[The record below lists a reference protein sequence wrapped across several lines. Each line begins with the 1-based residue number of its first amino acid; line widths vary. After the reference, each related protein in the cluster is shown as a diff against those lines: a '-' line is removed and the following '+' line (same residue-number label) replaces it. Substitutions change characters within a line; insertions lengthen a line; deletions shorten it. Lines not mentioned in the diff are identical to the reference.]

1 MTKAQ
6 IGDTILVLSKGKE
19 TFGEE
24 VDVVDVVEGNTEGFN
39 GYVVTVDESGKRQ
52 AIAHNRYEIKK
63 QSSEVIKGKEWV
75 VGKTFI
81 VPRERDNGTMLP
93 FYPVIKVCE
102 NGVSFID
109 DNGFTRNMLFRN
121 VRQVDPIDTHERI
134 IDLAS
139 SFAKMKEEYDKKF
152 SKLEQALSS

>member
-1 MTKAQ
+1 MK
-6 IGDTILVLSKGKE
+6 
-19 TFGEE
+19 FEE
-24 VDVVDVVEGNTEGFN
+24 NDKVIVVEEGHPKFN
-39 GYVVTVDESGKRQ
+39 QIFTVIEPVGYDGVYGQYVRVKNEEGESWALAARILALKERDTQ
-52 AIAHNRYEIKK
+52 
-63 QSSEVIKGKEWV
+63 EVLQKEEWV

-93 FYPVIKVCE
+93 FYPVIRVCE

-121 VRQVDPIDTHERI
+121 VRQVDPVDTHERI

-152 SKLEQALSS
+152 DRLEKALTS